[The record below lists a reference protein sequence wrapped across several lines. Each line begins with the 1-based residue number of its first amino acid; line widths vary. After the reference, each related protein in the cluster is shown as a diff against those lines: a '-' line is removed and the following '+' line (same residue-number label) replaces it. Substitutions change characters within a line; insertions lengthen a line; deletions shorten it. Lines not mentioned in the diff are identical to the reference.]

1 MCGRGR
7 TDARAAPA
15 PERPIEVRLQL
26 IRRRLD
32 ARGDVEAYVVG
43 ALVDLWHGPFDE
55 LDAVVERRPER

>member
-1 MCGRGR
+1 M
-7 TDARAAPA
+7 APA

-26 IRRRLD
+26 IRRWLD

-43 ALVDLWHGPFDE
+43 ALVDLWHDPFDE